1 MPVVELPA
9 AFSRYRDE
17 IEQELRSVL
26 AEQDSPFYRMLRY
39 QLGWVDD
46 KGQPVRD
53 AGGKRLR
60 PVLCLLACEALGG
73 DRRRALPATAALE
86 LVHNFSLIHDDIQDG
101 SPERH
106 HRPSVWYVWG
116 PAQAINA
123 GDAAHALGR
132 LALFRL
138 PDAGAN
144 EEQLRRAL
152 KLLDD
157 ATLRLCEGQ
166 YLDMAFQERMDVT
179 VDAYLEMARGKTGAL
194 MSCALALGALLAG
207 GDEAQVET
215 AARAGMAL
223 GLVYQ
228 IHDDVLDLWGSRPGE
243 ATGGDILTKKKSL
256 PIVYALEKGTVK
268 QKRELGTLYLKRV
281 LEPADVTR
289 VAAILDEVGA
299 CADAQKLAERYFND
313 AMTHLRSLPLSE
325 SGRRELEQVGRFML
339 ERTA

>member
-1 MPVVELPA
+1 MPVVELPT
-9 AFSRYRDE
+9 AFGRYRDE

-26 AEQDSPFYRMLRY
+26 AERDSPFYRMLHY

-46 KGQPVRD
+46 KGQPVHS

-60 PVLCLLACEALGG
+60 PVLCLLTCEALGA
-73 DRRRALPATAALE
+73 DRRKALPATAALE

-106 HRPSVWYVWG
+106 HRPSVWWVWG

-138 PDAGAN
+138 PDVGASQ
-144 EEQLRRAL
+144 EQLRRAL
-152 KLLDD
+152 RLLDE
-157 ATLRLCEGQ
+157 AALRLCEGQ

-194 MSCALALGALLAG
+194 MSCSLALGALLSG
-207 GDEAQVET
+207 GDEAQVE
-215 AARAGMAL
+215 AAGRAGMAL

-228 IHDDVLDLWGSRPGE
+228 MHDDVLDLWGERPGE
-243 ATGGDILTKKKSL
+243 AAGGDILTKKKSL

-281 LEPADVTR
+281 LEPPDVAR

-299 CADAQKLAERYFND
+299 CADAQKMAERHFNE
-313 AMTHLRSLPLSE
+313 AMEHLRSLPLSE
-325 SGRRELEQVGRFML
+325 SGRGELEEVGRFML